1 MKAVLIMRGL
11 PGSGKSTLARELAKA
26 VPDSLIVSA
35 DDFFM
40 GGPIDTK
47 ALGHAHAFC
56 QRKFEQALKDGT
68 ELIIVDNTNT
78 TKSEIR
84 IYADKAQEFGYEL
97 TIMEVPCDVET
108 SVARNLHKAPR
119 EVVEKMARKL
129 ADSPLDPSWHVVVY
143 AGA

>member
-11 PGSGKSTLARELAKA
+11 PGSGKSTIARELAKA

-40 GGPIDTK
+40 GGPIEVK

-56 QRKFEQALKDGT
+56 QKNFEQALQDGT
-68 ELIIVDNTNT
+68 PLVIVDNTNT

-84 IYADKAQEFGYEL
+84 IYADKALEFGYEL

-108 SVARNLHKAPR
+108 SLARNVHGAPR
-119 EVVEKMARKL
+119 ETIEKMARKL
-129 ADSPLDPSWHVVVY
+129 EESPLDPSWHVVRY
-143 AGA
+143 AG